1 MMNCHVALL
10 LPCAVALLAAGP
22 ALAESFALGA
32 KAGTVGVGVEG
43 TFAVSERV
51 NLRGGVYALGVS
63 WDDTRLGIPYD
74 GDADL
79 KNAGLFLDWHPA
91 EGGFRVSVA
100 GFQTDNALNGDA
112 EGELDVAGTIYSSAL
127 NANIEWDGFAPY
139 LGIGWGNAVR
149 NSGWSFSFDLG
160 VIFVG
165 EPSVS
170 LTGTVSDPALEEAF
184 QEDLA
189 REERALQE
197 DFEDAKYH
205 PVVSLGVAYRF

>member
-1 MMNCHVALL
+1 MMKRQFALL
-10 LPCAVALLAAGP
+10 PLSAVALIAAGS
-22 ALAESFALGA
+22 ASAESFALGA
-32 KAGTVGVGVEG
+32 KAGTTGVGIEG
-43 TFAVSERV
+43 TFAVSERF
-51 NLRGGVYALGVS
+51 NLRGGVYAVGVG

-91 EGGFRVSVA
+91 AGVFRVSIA
-100 GFQTDNALNGDA
+100 GFQTDNTLNGDA
-112 EGELDVAGTIYSSAL
+112 EGELDVGGTIYSSVL

-149 NSGWSFSFDLG
+149 NPGWSFSFDLG

-170 LTGTVSDPALEEAF
+170 LTGTVSDPSLEEAF

-189 REERALQE
+189 REEQALQE

-205 PVVSLGVAYRF
+205 PVVSLGFAYRF

>member
-1 MMNCHVALL
+1 LL
-10 LPCAVALLAAGP
+10 VPCAVALLAAGS
-22 ALAESFALGA
+22 ASAESFALGA

-43 TFAVSERV
+43 TFAMSERL
-51 NLRGGVYALGVS
+51 NLRGGIYALGVS
-63 WDDTRLGIPYD
+63 WDDTRLGIPYE

-79 KNAGLFLDWHPA
+79 ENVGLFLDWHPA
-91 EGGFRVSVA
+91 GGVFRVSIA
-100 GFQTDNALNGDA
+100 GFQTGNSLDGDA
-112 EGELDVAGTIYSSAL
+112 EGELDVGGTTYSSVL

-139 LGIGWGNAVR
+139 LGIGWGNAVHDP
-149 NSGWSFSFDLG
+149 GWSFSFDLG
-160 VIFVG
+160 VMFVG

-205 PVVSLGVAYRF
+205 PVVSLGFAYRF